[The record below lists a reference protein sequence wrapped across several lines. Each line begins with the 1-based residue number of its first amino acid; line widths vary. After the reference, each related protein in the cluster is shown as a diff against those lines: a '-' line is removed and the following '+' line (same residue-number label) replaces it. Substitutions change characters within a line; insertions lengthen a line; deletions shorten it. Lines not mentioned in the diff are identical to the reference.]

1 MKVMQANGEGRTP
14 ILIPADLPTPEP
26 GDGEILIRVHAA
38 GVTPSELIW
47 YPSTHTKDGQARLR
61 AVPGHEFSGV
71 IAKLGKLVEGF
82 KPGQAIFGMNDW
94 FADGATAEF
103 CLAQPKDI
111 AAKPSTLTH
120 ELSATVPIGSL
131 TAWQGLF
138 DRAKIKPG
146 ERVLVHGAAGA
157 VGLFVVQLAHLHGAH
172 VIATASG
179 QNIDF
184 VRGLGADEVIDYK
197 QVRFEEVIT
206 DKLDVIF
213 DTIGE
218 ETLERSWNLLKPDGR
233 MITIAADAET
243 TDEQR
248 IKDAFF
254 IVEPNQT
261 QLVEIARLLD
271 TGKLRA
277 FLKAAVPL
285 EDASLA
291 YSRDIQAARSYGK
304 VVVSIPA

>member
-1 MKVMQANGEGRTP
+1 MKAMQANGEGRNP
-14 ILIPADLPTPEP
+14 ILIPADLPTPVP
-26 GDGEILIRVHAA
+26 GEGELLIQVHAA

-47 YPSTHTKDGQARLR
+47 YPTTHTKDGQARLR

-71 IAKLGKLVEGF
+71 VAKLGKQVKGF
-82 KPGQAIFGMNDW
+82 ELGQAIFGMNDW

-103 CLAQPKDI
+103 CLARPQDI
-111 AAKPSTLTH
+111 AAKPATLTH

-146 ERVLVHGAAGA
+146 ERVLVHGAAGS
-157 VGLFVVQLAHLHGAH
+157 VGLFVVQLAHLHGVH
-172 VIATASG
+172 VIATASE

-184 VRGLGADEVIDYK
+184 VRRLGADEVIDYK
-197 QVRFEEVIT
+197 KVRFEEVIA
-206 DKLDVIF
+206 DKADVIF
-213 DTIGE
+213 DAIGG
-218 ETLERSWNLLKPDGR
+218 ETLERSWNILKAKGR

-243 TDEQR
+243 TNEQR
-248 IKDAFF
+248 VKDAFF

-271 TGKLRA
+271 TGKLTA
-277 FLKAAVPL
+277 FLKAVIPL
-285 EDASLA
+285 QDASLA
-291 YSRDIQAARSYGK
+291 YSRDIQATHSYGK
-304 VVVSIPA
+304 VVVSIPV